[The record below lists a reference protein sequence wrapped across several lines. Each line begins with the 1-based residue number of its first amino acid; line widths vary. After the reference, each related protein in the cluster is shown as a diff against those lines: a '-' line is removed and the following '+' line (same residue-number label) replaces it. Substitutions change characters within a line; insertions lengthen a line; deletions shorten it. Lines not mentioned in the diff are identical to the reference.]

1 MPVFQ
6 YNSKVTSESHD
17 ILANYVAS
25 SVSWHKCYGTSR
37 PTGNTKKPKS
47 PDDMFAKTGI
57 PDAENDGSSDS
68 DSEFLGSCAGWT
80 ENDRTLRRHTPKAI
94 KKEKHQ
100 RDETMGVSPP
110 KKVKSDPIEIDD
122 FDYDD
127 GDVNK
132 DFEADTLD
140 LKDSSLKPAKP
151 EIKTGM
157 KPSNLR
163 SDYKVTEKQES
174 EEPPKW
180 FQAYAAVVGRLEK
193 QLIVTM
199 ENIEELKDAKSEKEQ
214 PKEDDQP
221 EEKDEMDAKCSNLL
235 MLL

>member
-1 MPVFQ
+1 
-6 YNSKVTSESHD
+6 
-17 ILANYVAS
+17 
-25 SVSWHKCYGTSR
+25 
-37 PTGNTKKPKS
+37 
-47 PDDMFAKTGI
+47 MFAKTGI
-57 PDAENDGSSDS
+57 PDAENDGSGDS

-100 RDETMGVSPP
+100 RDETMGVSPS

-122 FDYDD
+122 FDFDD
-127 GDVNK
+127 RDVNE
-132 DFEADTLD
+132 DFKADTLD
-140 LKDSSLKPAKP
+140 LKDSSLKAAKP

-157 KPSNLR
+157 KPSNLK
-163 SDYKVTEKQES
+163 SDYKVTEKQEP

-180 FQAYAAVVGRLEK
+180 FQAYAAVEGRLEK
-193 QLIVTM
+193 QLINTM
-199 ENIEELKDAKSEKEQ
+199 EKVEELKDAKSEKEQ